1 MRMEGRI
8 AIITGAA
15 QGIGRSIALEF
26 ASQGADMLLSDV
38 QGDKVEQTTAMVGEQ
53 GRKAIPLAS
62 DATRANDVEAM
73 VQQALDAFGR
83 VDILVNNAGGSGNL
97 GIQHIEDVTEEAW
110 DVSVDLN
117 LNAAFLACRTIVP
130 HMRTHGYGRIVNISS
145 SSAKGSFGSL
155 GTSAIRLP
163 YAAAK
168 SGILGFTHQ
177 LAKDVAPDGIYVNAV
192 MPGAILTEQG
202 ARGHSRFEGLSREAQ
217 DSMVRTIPLG
227 RLGRADEVAK
237 AVSFLASDDASY
249 ITGAV
254 LEVTGGR

>member
-1 MRMEGRI
+1 MKGNENTAR
-8 AIITGAA
+8 
-15 QGIGRSIALEF
+15 RSHPNLPPYGKGLTVSREVSPI
-26 ASQGADMLLSDV
+26 Q
-38 QGDKVEQTTAMVGEQ
+38 
-53 GRKAIPLAS
+53 
-62 DATRANDVEAM
+62 ANPHFKDFVP
-73 VQQALDAFGR
+73 
-83 VDILVNNAGGSGNL
+83 L

-117 LNAAFLACRTIVP
+117 LKAAFLACRTIVP

-202 ARGHSRFEGLSREAQ
+202 ARVHSRFEGLSREAQ